1 MPDASGVAYANSAPV
16 PFDISVN
23 NNKHATTMDSAKSR
37 KQTLNGRLVELLSRC
52 AHGDTVAFRAVYDA
66 ASPQLFASLLRI
78 LRRRDLAED
87 ALQEVLIS
95 VWRSADSYRTD
106 KGQPMTWMTSIARYR
121 ALDIVRRQR
130 RERDVEPY
138 SDDVQ
143 AIADISGGPSAKIES
158 ATRMLEDCMGELS
171 REQSTSIRLA
181 YFDGYTHEEISMR
194 LRAPLGTAKS
204 WIRRGL
210 QALRDCLER

>member
-1 MPDASGVAYANSAPV
+1 
-16 PFDISVN
+16 
-23 NNKHATTMDSAKSR
+23 MDSLESR
-37 KQTLNGRLVELLSRC
+37 KQKLNGRLAELLSRC
-52 AHGDTVAFRAVYDA
+52 ANGDTAAFRALYDA

-87 ALQEVLIS
+87 ALQDVLIS
-95 VWRSADSYRTD
+95 VWRNADSYRSD

-121 ALDIVRRQR
+121 ALDIVRRQH
-130 RERDVEPY
+130 RERNVEQH
-138 SDDVQ
+138 SDDAQ
-143 AIADISGGPSAKIES
+143 AIADISGGPFAKTES
-158 ATRMLEDCMGELS
+158 AAAVRKLEDCMDDLS

-181 YFDGYTHEEISMR
+181 YLDGYTHGEIATR

-210 QALRDCLER
+210 QALKDCLER